1 MEKLVLG
8 EFIGAKFNKTI
19 LATHQLDMDKVIY
32 VKVNNLDFD
41 NVFNDIYNSVT
52 RNIQFRHL
60 IEEHILYDREQRD
73 AVNQLL
79 PF

>member
-8 EFIGAKFNKTI
+8 EFIGVNLTKLINKN
-19 LATHQLDMDKVIY
+19 QLDMDKILY
-32 VKVNNLDFD
+32 LKVNNLDFD

-73 AVNQLL
+73 AVNQML